1 MGFLASLGA
10 PVRRFLV
17 FLGDQAHLVFQTLR
31 YALILRLD
39 QLPVVGSQARLQIRF
54 TGLEALLLT
63 CGTALLLGGVTLIQ
77 AFSQLSGLGAENY
90 IGLLMVLI
98 VIRELGPLLTAVLVI
113 GRSATAIAAELGT
126 MQLNG
131 EVDALAAHGVNPY
144 QYLLLP
150 RWLGVSI
157 SIFALMVFFDA
168 SALAG
173 GLLVARL
180 KHGVTLGFFM
190 DSVRDALMNRDL
202 AATLLKVA
210 LFGGAITFHA
220 CHYGLGIRRSQTE
233 IPQAVTKTVVSAL
246 VAVFLLDGLVTAFFY
261 F

>member
-10 PVRRFLV
+10 PVRRCLV

-54 TGLEALLLT
+54 TGLDALLLT
-63 CGTALLLGGVTLIQ
+63 CGTALRRGGVTLIQ

-220 CHYGLGIRRSQTE
+220 CHCGLGIRRSQTE

>member
-1 MGFLASLGA
+1 MGFLARLGA
-10 PVRRFLV
+10 PARRFLV
-17 FLGDQAHLVFQTLR
+17 FLGDQAHLVLQTLR
-31 YALILRLD
+31 YALTLRLD
-39 QLPVVGSQARLQIRF
+39 QVPVVGAQARLQIRF
-54 TGLEALLLT
+54 TGLDALLLT

-98 VIRELGPLLTAVLVI
+98 IIRELGPLLTAVLVI
-113 GRSATAIAAELGT
+113 GRSGTAIAAELGT

-246 VAVFLLDGLVTAFFY
+246 VAVFLLDGLVAAFFY